1 MRRKVS
7 GALSLLLTVTVL
19 GTSVPSVV
27 LAEDFG
33 QQSEIQWDSEEKE
46 ATGVSEEQEL
56 PKENESESDEPQESD
71 DFTADISEEPE
82 SDPTQ
87 DQAPEPTQ
95 IPDQDIQ
102 QEVHAEDISMDE
114 EKLTTAEERERCI
127 FFSAIKVP
135 FPDFFSRYPWL
146 SNAARAFLTVTRLT
160 WYCSLNSFSVG
171 SLLPGVSVPSF
182 ILFKINSS
190 NCL

>member
-114 EKLTTAEERERCI
+114 EKLTTAEGEETENLEI
-127 FFSAIKVP
+127 TESSEGQIEDAEELVSAGE
-135 FPDFFSRYPWL
+135 S
-146 SNAARAFLTVTRLT
+146 SAAM
-160 WYCSLNSFSVG
+160 G
-171 SLLPGVSVPSF
+171 SL
-182 ILFKINSS
+182 
-190 NCL
+190 